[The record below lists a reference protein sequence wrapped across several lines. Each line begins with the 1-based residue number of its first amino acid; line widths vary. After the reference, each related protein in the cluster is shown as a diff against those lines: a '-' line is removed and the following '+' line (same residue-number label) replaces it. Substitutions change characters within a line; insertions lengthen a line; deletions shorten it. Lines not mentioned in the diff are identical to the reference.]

1 LSPNDNVMDDY
12 CMIQLLKNIKF
23 LVILNVALT
32 FWKISI
38 VSLSADKGLMEVKVV
53 DERLVSLLIDCRL
66 KLWIKNFF
74 KYLRAYTIIVR
85 FSHLYN
91 KTIKLILVSPIFLFG
106 ILIYIISLGL
116 NKTRQAKILFY
127 LMFASS

>member
-1 LSPNDNVMDDY
+1 MDDY

-116 NKTRQAKILFY
+116 NKTRQEKILFY

>member
-1 LSPNDNVMDDY
+1 MSPNDNVRDDY

-32 FWKISI
+32 FWKISF